1 MRPHPS
7 ASNGRSPRAR
17 RSRICAP
24 VSAEHL
30 ERSLQWLAHSF
41 HLQVFRSPGPV
52 FSDFRNDG
60 KGDYDDSPS
69 TIIISVRGRAQFSFN
84 VCCTPVTVPAH
95 IVCVCRGGGGEGP
108 EERVGGG
115 AAGTYAGVMTPGTH
129 DPRAPPPPP
138 PPPPRP
144 PPHDYSNRLGCGDGR
159 RWAAARL
166 RQRLAATAA
175 CGPVSPPA
183 SLPLGCPLQP
193 ASPCRPRHFM
203 PLTHPLAARPRPGQP
218 RPLRVLERLWATR
231 GGNATGA
238 IVS

>member
-115 AAGTYAGVMTPGTH
+115 AAGTYAGVMTPGPH
-129 DPRAPPPPP
+129 DPRPPPPP
-138 PPPPRP
+138 PPSPARLLEPPW
-144 PPHDYSNRLGCGDGR
+144 LR
-159 RWAAARL
+159 RWTALGRCPPAPATGGYRSLRPCVAACFSAPGVPAAASV
-166 RQRLAATAA
+166 
-175 CGPVSPPA
+175 PVSPAAFYAPHSPA
-183 SLPLGCPLQP
+183 S
-193 ASPCRPRHFM
+193 RPPQAR
-203 PLTHPLAARPRPGQP
+203 PTPPLACFGAALGDTRRQCYGGHCI
-218 RPLRVLERLWATR
+218 LE
-231 GGNATGA
+231 
-238 IVS
+238 